1 MLLLR
6 DSSICCKVLH
16 KIGYRITFYLKVC
29 RCLRES
35 RCCLG
40 IYTGCMINEVC
51 VKSRFLYLINGKISC
66 ELIQYCTNHF
76 KVRKFLCTYL
86 VKSQV
91 PKSKNVVISGLS
103 GYSAKCRYLK
113 FKEFGQIQNAH
124 AM

>member
-1 MLLLR
+1 MLLLC
-6 DSSICCKVLH
+6 DCSICCKVLH
-16 KIGYRITFYLKVC
+16 KIGYRITFHLKVC

-35 RCCLG
+35 RCRLG

-91 PKSKNVVISGLS
+91 PKSKIVVISRLS
-103 GYSAKCRYLK
+103 GYSVMFTSLK
-113 FKEFGQIQNAH
+113 SKEFGQI
-124 AM
+124 